1 MRLTESQLRKTI
13 RKLLVTE
20 LFVSPKKKKTSVL
33 KRALDRDEPLGGYY
47 GDPMG
52 FGEFEEEDPA
62 EHAHHAISAIH
73 DLASAAGVDLES
85 IDGGHGDEGDL
96 SSSWD
101 GDELEDPHV
110 DYGQHL
116 HQPDHGDR

>member
-1 MRLTESQLRKTI
+1 MRLTELQLRKTI

-33 KRALDRDEPLGGYY
+33 KRALDREEPLGGYY

-62 EHAHHAISAIH
+62 EHAHSAISAIH
-73 DLASAAGVDLES
+73 DLASAAGVDL
-85 IDGGHGDEGDL
+85 DDTDDTHGDEGDL
-96 SSSWD
+96 SSWD

-110 DYGQHL
+110 DYGQHMRR
-116 HQPDHGDR
+116 PDHLDH